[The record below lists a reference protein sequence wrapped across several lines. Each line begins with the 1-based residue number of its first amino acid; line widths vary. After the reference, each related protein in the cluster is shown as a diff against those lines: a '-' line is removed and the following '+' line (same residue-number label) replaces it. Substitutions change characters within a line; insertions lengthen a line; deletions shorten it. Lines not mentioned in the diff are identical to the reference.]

1 MFNQGIWREL
11 QQKTLSSG
19 ETHLFQLLKKTALY
33 AKAEGTVTNY
43 TSSLSRWTE
52 FARVNS
58 FNVFPASVI
67 DVSLFISHLSATYKS
82 SAVIQSSYCALKWV
96 HEIAG
101 VHNPMESKFLQNL
114 VEGAKREHAKPVSK
128 KTPVTNEAL
137 EACSIKYQGC
147 NTLTVRR
154 DISMSLQLFAGFLR
168 YNELAHLRVNDM
180 VICDTHLQLT
190 IRKSKTDQYRQGNEL
205 VIHRSNKITCPVL
218 NLEKY
223 MRAASISL
231 DHSEN
236 FLFKPLSLT

>member
-1 MFNQGIWREL
+1 M
-11 QQKTLSSG
+11 
-19 ETHLFQLLKKTALY
+19 
-33 AKAEGTVTNY
+33 EGTVTNY
-43 TSSLSRWTE
+43 TRSVGRWTE

-58 FNVFPASVI
+58 FNVFPESVI

-82 SAVIQSSYCALKWV
+82 SAVIQSSYCALKRV

-128 KTPVTNEAL
+128 KTPVTNKAL
-137 EACSIKYQGC
+137 EACSIKCQGC

-168 YNELAHLRVNDM
+168 YNELAHLRVNDV

-190 IRKSKTDQYRQGNEL
+190 LGRAKQTNIGKATSWSFTGQTKSLAQYL
-205 VIHRSNKITCPVL
+205 ILKSTCERLPSV
-218 NLEKY
+218 
-223 MRAASISL
+223 
-231 DHSEN
+231 
-236 FLFKPLSLT
+236 